1 MIKLLEQAIT
11 QNLLRPLDLRFAQ
24 MLVED
29 ENPILLF
36 VFAYLSAQTG
46 AGHVCLPLSI
56 IQKDQLFDGRQKS
69 LHKKFG
75 KKWVSLL
82 LKK

>member
-36 VFAYLSAQTG
+36 VFAYLSAQG
-46 AGHVCLPLSI
+46 KSWLSTLI
-56 IQKDQLFDGRQKS
+56 NSFSSIS
-69 LHKKFG
+69 TIA
-75 KKWVSLL
+75 
-82 LKK
+82 